1 MSYPVT
7 ENLREC
13 LLTALHPTQLRRGA
27 APPVP
32 DRAEAVGDHG
42 PALGA
47 GRGVGL
53 GHLPLRLHPVILL
66 QSQPRRGEPLYGTS
80 FQYHKKHPQISTISI
95 C

>member
-1 MSYPVT
+1 MPYPIT

-13 LLTALHPTQLRRGA
+13 LLTALYPTQFRRGG

-47 GRGVGL
+47 GRGVRL

-66 QSQPRRGEPLYGTS
+66 QSQPRRGEPLHGTS
-80 FQYHKKHPQISTISI
+80 LQYHKKYPQISTISI